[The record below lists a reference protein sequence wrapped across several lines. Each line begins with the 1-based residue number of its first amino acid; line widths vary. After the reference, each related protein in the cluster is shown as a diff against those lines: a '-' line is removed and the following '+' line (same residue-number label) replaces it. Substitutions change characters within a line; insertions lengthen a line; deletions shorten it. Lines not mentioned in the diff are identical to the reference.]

1 MPARDYR
8 MIVSEAVETDRESHD
23 RILETKQTIDDS
35 LNIVYNN
42 HHSISQTK
50 TQTNERVN
58 TGKDCEV
65 IFVSRSTY
73 SNTW

>member
-35 LNIVYNN
+35 LTIVYNN

-65 IFVSRSTY
+65 IFVSR
-73 SNTW
+73 